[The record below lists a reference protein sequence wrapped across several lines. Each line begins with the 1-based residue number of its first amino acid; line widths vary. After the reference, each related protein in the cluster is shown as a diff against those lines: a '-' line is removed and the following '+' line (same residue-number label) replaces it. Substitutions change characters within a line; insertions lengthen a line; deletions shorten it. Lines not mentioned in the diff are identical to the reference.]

1 MSHHY
6 DVVCLGMTPGILAAA
21 ALLARR
27 TFRVL
32 VVGEGHRRARY
43 AYDEIPLLRRQRP
56 PVGYDTP
63 VFARIRL
70 ELAEEATWRRKARL
84 LDPMFQLQWEGGKS
98 LAVPPSLERFLG
110 EVERVAP
117 GERAA
122 VAAFY
127 PELAEYN
134 ACMDALLPSPSHL
147 FGHGL
152 FARRRHARAL
162 RELATLHAQVPNG
175 PRAPIGPALQELVR
189 FAAPVVNL
197 PPLAA
202 ARLHGSWTRGITRLE
217 GGDDALVDLLVE
229 RIRASGGSV
238 EAGARVTAL
247 GTRGK
252 RVNTVALD
260 DARPPVQ
267 AGFVLTVAPARAF
280 FRKLPHFS
288 PDARDLAGLFLP
300 RAVQVR
306 TSTSFALPSGSI
318 PAEWAEEC
326 IMHRAGELPIRVHVE
341 RGSAPDAPGLLAVSA
356 DFAPAEVPEGRERVA
371 RALFAAAPELER
383 AIWLVDSVHDGAPL
397 WDLRSG
403 QRVLVPR
410 GELRDPGA
418 TREEAEPLYELDD
431 DDPFAGERLDAILPN
446 VYVVGPTAMPALGLE
461 GEFASALHAGYMV
474 TKSDRTREKMR
485 KELWSKLEADS

>member
-6 DVVCLGMTPGILAAA
+6 DVVCLGMTPGMLAAA

-32 VVGEGHRRARY
+32 VVGERHRRARY
-43 AYDEIPLLRRQRP
+43 AHDGIPLLRRQRP
-56 PVGYDTP
+56 PVGYDSP

-70 ELAEEATWRRKARL
+70 ELAEEPTWRRKATL
-84 LDPMFQLQWEGGKS
+84 LDPMFRLQWGDGKS
-98 LAVPPSLERFLG
+98 LSVPPSLERFLG
-110 EVERVAP
+110 EIERVAP

-134 ACMDALLPSPSHL
+134 ASMDALLPSPSHL

-162 RELATLHAQVPNG
+162 RELAALHARVPNG
-175 PRAPIGPALQELVR
+175 PRAPIGAALQELVR

-247 GTRGK
+247 GTKGK
-252 RVNTVALD
+252 RVTTVALD
-260 DARPPVQ
+260 DARPAVQ
-267 AGFVLTVAPARAF
+267 AGFVLTAAPARAF
-280 FRKLPHFS
+280 FRKLPRFS
-288 PDARDLAGLFLP
+288 PDARDLAELFLP
-300 RAVQVR
+300 RAVKMR
-306 TSTSFALPSGSI
+306 TSTSFALPTAAI
-318 PAEWAEEC
+318 PAGWAEEC
-326 IMHRAGELPIRVHVE
+326 ILQRDGELPLRVHVE
-341 RGSAPDAPGLLAVSA
+341 RGASPDAAGLLAVSA
-356 DFAPAEVPEGRERVA
+356 DFAPAEVAEGRERVA
-371 RALFAAAPELER
+371 RALFASAPEL
-383 AIWLVDSVHDGAPL
+383 AKSTWLIDSVHDGAPL

-403 QRVLVPR
+403 KRVLVSR
-410 GELRDPGA
+410 DELRDLGA
-418 TREEAEPLYELDD
+418 TREDPEPLYELEG
-431 DDPFAGERLDAILPN
+431 DDPFAGERLSAILGN
-446 VYVVGPTAMPALGLE
+446 AHVVGPTAMPALGLE
-461 GEFASALHAGYMV
+461 GELAAALHAAHMV
-474 TKSDRTREKMR
+474 TRSDRTREKMR
-485 KELWSKLEADS
+485 RELWSKLEAES